1 MNQGG
6 IDAIITL
13 FIVMGLGFILKKRK
27 VFTPSSEKFIL
38 ELLQKLAI
46 PGLMLY
52 NVTTQFSEDFLG
64 SNYPVILASFLS
76 ILAAIIIGLVLARI
90 FGIQEKNQGLLT
102 SMFAFSNTVFIG
114 IPVTTG
120 IFGEQGIPFLMLY
133 YLMNTILFWTLG
145 IYLIA
150 GEQGATLFSWQSIK
164 KIFNPAMLA
173 ILIGFLLL
181 MNDISLPTPITSS
194 LRYLRDIVTPLST
207 LYMGALIAD
216 LSFKKLP
223 GLKPTLLIILGR
235 FFISPLLTYGI
246 LMFFGF
252 SGLMVQVLVITS
264 ALPVMMQISV
274 VASYY
279 GKDKQYTAFMTALTT
294 LLAIFILPL
303 YFYFI

>member
-1 MNQGG
+1 MNQSG

-13 FIVMGLGFILKKRK
+13 FIVMAMGFILKKRK
-27 VFTPSSEKFIL
+27 LLSPASEKFIV
-38 ELLQKLAI
+38 ELLQKVAI

-52 NVTTQFSEDFLG
+52 NVTTQFTEDFLR
-64 SNYPVILASFLS
+64 SNYPAIMASFLS
-76 ILAAIIIGLVLARI
+76 IVGAIVIGLVLARL
-90 FGIQEKNQGLLT
+90 FRIQDKNQGLLT
-102 SMFAFSNTVFIG
+102 SMIAFSNTIFIG
-114 IPVTTG
+114 IPVITG
-120 IFGEQGIPFLMLY
+120 IFGEKGIPFLMLY

-150 GEQGATLFSWQSIK
+150 GDQGVALFSWASLK

-173 ILIGFLLL
+173 IVLGIIL
-181 MNDISLPTPITSS
+181 MFNDITLPVPITSS
-194 LRYLRDIVTPLST
+194 LEYLRDIVTPLST
-207 LYMGALIAD
+207 LYMGAMIAD

-235 FFISPLLTYGI
+235 FIITPLLTYGI

-274 VASYY
+274 VAGFY
-279 GKDKQYTAFMTALTT
+279 GKDKQYSAFMTALTT
-294 LLAIFILPL
+294 LLAVFILPL

>member
-1 MNQGG
+1 MNQSG

-13 FIVMGLGFILKKRK
+13 FIVMAIGYILKKRK
-27 VFTPSSEKFIL
+27 LFSPASEKFIV
-38 ELLQKLAI
+38 ELLQKVAI

-52 NVTTQFSEDFLG
+52 NVTTQFTEDFLR
-64 SNYPVILASFLS
+64 SNYPAIMASFLS
-76 ILAAIIIGLVLARI
+76 IVGSIVIGLILARL
-90 FGIQEKNQGLLT
+90 FRIQEKNQGLFT
-102 SMFAFSNTVFIG
+102 SMIAFSNTIFIG
-114 IPVTTG
+114 IPVITG
-120 IFGEQGIPFLMLY
+120 IFGEKGIPFLMLY

-150 GEQGATLFSWQSIK
+150 GDQGVPLFSWQSLK

-173 ILIGFLLL
+173 IVLGIIL
-181 MNDISLPTPITSS
+181 MFNDITLPVPLTSS
-194 LRYLRDIVTPLST
+194 LKYLRDIVTPLST
-207 LYMGALIAD
+207 LYMGAMIAD

-223 GLKPTLLIILGR
+223 GLKPTLLIIVGR
-235 FFISPLLTYGI
+235 FLIAPLLTYGV

-274 VASYY
+274 VAGFY
-279 GKDKQYTAFMTALTT
+279 GKDKQYSAFMTALTT

>member
-13 FIVMGLGFILKKRK
+13 FIVMGIGFILKKRK

-52 NVTTQFSEDFLG
+52 NVTTQFSEDFLR

-76 ILAAIIIGLVLARI
+76 IMAAIIIGLLLARL
-90 FGIQEKNQGLLT
+90 FRIQEKNQGLLA

-114 IPVTTG
+114 IPVITG

-133 YLMNTILFWTLG
+133 YLMNTALFWTLG

-173 ILIGFLLL
+173 ILIGLLL
-181 MNDISLPTPITSS
+181 MMNNISLPVPITNS
-194 LRYLRDIVTPLST
+194 LKYLRDIVTPLST

-216 LSFKKLP
+216 LSLKKLP
-223 GLKPTLLIILGR
+223 GLKPTLLIIIGR
-235 FFISPLLTYGI
+235 FLVAPILTYGI

-252 SGLMVQVLVITS
+252 SGLMMQVLVVTS
-264 ALPVMMQISV
+264 ALPVMMQVSV
-274 VASYY
+274 VSGYY
-279 GKDKQYTAFMTALTT
+279 GKDKQYSAFMTALTT
-294 LLAIFILPL
+294 LLAIFMLPL

>member
-1 MNQGG
+1 MNQSG

-13 FIVMGLGFILKKRK
+13 FIVMAIGYILKKRK
-27 VFTPSSEKFIL
+27 LFSPASEKFIV
-38 ELLQKLAI
+38 ELLQKVAI

-52 NVTTQFSEDFLG
+52 NVTTQFTEDFLR
-64 SNYPVILASFLS
+64 SNYPAIMASFLS
-76 ILAAIIIGLVLARI
+76 IVGSIVIGLILARL
-90 FGIQEKNQGLLT
+90 FRIQEKNQGLFT
-102 SMFAFSNTVFIG
+102 SMIAFSNTIFIG
-114 IPVTTG
+114 IPVITG
-120 IFGEQGIPFLMLY
+120 IFGEKGIPFLMLY

-150 GEQGATLFSWQSIK
+150 GDQGVALFSWQSLK

-173 ILIGFLLL
+173 IVLGIIL
-181 MNDISLPTPITSS
+181 MFNDITLPVPLTSS
-194 LRYLRDIVTPLST
+194 LKYLRDIVTPLST
-207 LYMGALIAD
+207 LYMGAMIAD

-223 GLKPTLLIILGR
+223 GLKPTLLIIVGR
-235 FFISPLLTYGI
+235 FLMAPLLTYGV

-274 VASYY
+274 VAGFY
-279 GKDKQYTAFMTALTT
+279 GKDKQYSAFMTALTT

>member
-114 IPVTTG
+114 IPVITG

-216 LSFKKLP
+216 LSFKKLT

-279 GKDKQYTAFMTALTT
+279 RKDKQYTAFMTALTT

>member
-6 IDAIITL
+6 IAAIITL

-114 IPVTTG
+114 IPVITG

-133 YLMNTILFWTLG
+133 YLLNTILFWTLG

-279 GKDKQYTAFMTALTT
+279 GKDNQYTAIMTALTT

>member
-1 MNQGG
+1 MNQSG

-13 FIVMGLGFILKKRK
+13 FIVMAMGFILKKRK
-27 VFTPSSEKFIL
+27 LLSPASEKFIV
-38 ELLQKLAI
+38 ELLQKVAI

-52 NVTTQFSEDFLG
+52 NVTTQFTEDFLR
-64 SNYPVILASFLS
+64 SNYPAIMASFLS
-76 ILAAIIIGLVLARI
+76 IVGAIVIGLVLARL
-90 FGIQEKNQGLLT
+90 FRIQDKNQGLLT
-102 SMFAFSNTVFIG
+102 SMIAFSNTIFIG
-114 IPVTTG
+114 IPVITG
-120 IFGEQGIPFLMLY
+120 IFGEKGIPFLMLY

-150 GEQGATLFSWQSIK
+150 GDQGVALFSWPSLK

-173 ILIGFLLL
+173 IVLGIIL
-181 MNDISLPTPITSS
+181 MFNDITLPVPITSS
-194 LRYLRDIVTPLST
+194 LEYLRDIVTPLST
-207 LYMGALIAD
+207 LYMGAMIAD

-235 FFISPLLTYGI
+235 FIITPLLTYGI

-274 VASYY
+274 VAGFY
-279 GKDKQYTAFMTALTT
+279 GKDKQYSAFMTALTT
-294 LLAIFILPL
+294 LLAVFILPL

>member
-1 MNQGG
+1 MNQSG
-6 IDAIITL
+6 IDAIITI
-13 FIVMGLGFILKKRK
+13 FIVMAIGYILKKRK
-27 VFTPSSEKFIL
+27 LFSPASEKFIV
-38 ELLQKLAI
+38 ELLQKVAI

-52 NVTTQFSEDFLG
+52 NVTTQFTEDFLR
-64 SNYPVILASFLS
+64 SNYPAIMASFLS
-76 ILAAIIIGLVLARI
+76 IVGSIVIGLILARL
-90 FGIQEKNQGLLT
+90 FRIQEKNQGLFT
-102 SMFAFSNTVFIG
+102 SMIAFSNTIFIG
-114 IPVTTG
+114 IPVITG
-120 IFGEQGIPFLMLY
+120 IFGEKGIPFLMLY

-150 GEQGATLFSWQSIK
+150 GDQGVALFSWQSLK

-173 ILIGFLLL
+173 IVLGIIL
-181 MNDISLPTPITSS
+181 MFNDITLPVPLTSS
-194 LRYLRDIVTPLST
+194 LKYLRDIVTPLST
-207 LYMGALIAD
+207 LYMGAMIAD

-223 GLKPTLLIILGR
+223 GLKPTLLIIVGR
-235 FFISPLLTYGI
+235 FLMAPLLTYGV

-274 VASYY
+274 VAGFY
-279 GKDKQYTAFMTALTT
+279 GKDKQYSAFMTALTT